1 MAKAMLIM
9 DTPECCAK
17 CDLCVLHS
25 DYISLEYECRGA
37 KISNGYV
44 KVNHKINHKLL
55 NKRQEWCP
63 LREVPKKIDYA
74 SHFKEDLQSIDFSMG
89 YTKGYNACIDK
100 ILNDN

>member
-9 DTPECCAK
+9 DMPK
-17 CDLCVLHS
+17 SCV
-25 DYISLEYECRGA
+25 ECRLSENGKICKDGNRLIFDIVEKKGVLTQEYIGLTA
-37 KISNGYV
+37 KPD
-44 KVNHKINHKLL
+44 
-55 NKRQEWCP
+55 WCQ

-100 ILNDN
+100 ILNEN